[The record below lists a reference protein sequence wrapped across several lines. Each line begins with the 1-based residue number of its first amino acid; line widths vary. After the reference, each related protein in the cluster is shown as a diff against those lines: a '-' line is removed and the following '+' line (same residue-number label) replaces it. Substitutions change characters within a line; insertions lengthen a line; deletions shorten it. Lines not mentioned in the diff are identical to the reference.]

1 MPPKMDL
8 PAPWPEFLAD
18 VDQSLSTPV
27 ELHCV
32 GGFVLT
38 AVHGLPR
45 PTGDLDYIAIAPS
58 SAYQQLEGVA
68 GIQSKLAK
76 RYKVFFHQTGG
87 VSDFPE
93 NYEERLVELNL
104 GLKNLSLKI
113 LEPYDLA
120 LSKLTRNSPKDA
132 EDVKL
137 LAKNLGLS
145 FGILY
150 ERFSTEMKTW
160 LPNADRHELT
170 LTRFWREYFAD

>member
-1 MPPKMDL
+1 MPPKTDL
-8 PAPWPEFLAD
+8 PAPWPEFLSE
-18 VDQSLSTPV
+18 VDHSLSTPV
-27 ELHCV
+27 ELHCA

-38 AVHGLPR
+38 AVHGLSR
-45 PTGDLDYIAIAPS
+45 STGDLDYITIAPLD
-58 SAYQQLEGVA
+58 AYQELERIA
-68 GIQSKLAK
+68 GRESKLAK
-76 RYKVFFHQTGG
+76 KYKLYFHQTGG
-87 VSDFPE
+87 VTDFPE

-120 LSKLTRNSPKDA
+120 LSKLTRNSPKDR

-137 LAKNLGLS
+137 LAKNLGLT

-150 ERFSTEMKTW
+150 ERFSTEMKPW

-170 LTRFWREYFAD
+170 LTKFWKDYFAE